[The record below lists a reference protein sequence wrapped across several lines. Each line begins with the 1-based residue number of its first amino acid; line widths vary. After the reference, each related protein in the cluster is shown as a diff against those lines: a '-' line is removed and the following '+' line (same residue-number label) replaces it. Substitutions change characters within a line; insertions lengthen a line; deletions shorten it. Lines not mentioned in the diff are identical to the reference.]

1 MASGTLGGFAMAWPL
16 GWLSDRVDRRIV
28 ILGAAVVAA
37 ASLFAMS
44 LLVAVGASPLMLYV
58 CVALHGATIV
68 PTYSIVIAHVN
79 DVIPES
85 SFVAASSRL
94 LLIQGV
100 GAVVGP
106 LVAGAAIAIW
116 DRGLSY
122 TLIATQLLIVL
133 WGLYRFTSS
142 PKSEHNGSF
151 LMQPSVR
158 SEPPLLLLI

>member
-1 MASGTLGGFAMAWPL
+1 LPNIANMIDRAGQGHSLCEFLLGKSRSYYLSRKHDDFAELCDDENKL
-16 GWLSDRVDRRIV
+16 GSD
-28 ILGAAVVAA
+28 
-37 ASLFAMS
+37 
-44 LLVAVGASPLMLYV
+44 
-58 CVALHGATIV
+58 
-68 PTYSIVIAHVN
+68 SI
-79 DVIPES
+79 
-85 SFVAASSRL
+85 
-94 LLIQGV
+94 
-100 GAVVGP
+100 AVVGP

-151 LMQPSVR
+151 PMQPSVR